1 MAAPKDGMN
10 DKPVE
15 RFYLQ
20 EYVDRIKLDYNVL
33 EHMEE
38 TNREFDEYM
47 KFLKQFDDYALVTF
61 WISQFYEEL
70 ISSFR
75 MENEHLINFD
85 LIDKNNLFFDTLSVN
100 HSRIQKLHDFVLKS
114 TNGELTKPM
123 QYRVTD
129 VRVSKMTQ
137 QGEVVFWH
145 GAKAEDVKFF
155 MDQFLEIYKSRSLS
169 VINTNPFFKSALI
182 HLLFVRIHPFVD
194 ANGRTARL
202 LHGMRF
208 TNSINEI
215 YNMKLKI
222 SPFNISPNILI
233 NQPTY
238 ARRLNNI
245 WFDMEHDSN
254 EEINAWFNF
263 ILDMVDEQLFYQMS
277 QKEKLTTALCNIET
291 MGKMEP
297 DDIKQLITKMRI
309 K

>member
-1 MAAPKDGMN
+1 MAAPKNGMN
-10 DKPVE
+10 DVPVK

-20 EYVDRIKLDYNVL
+20 DYVDKIKLDHQVL

-47 KFLKQFDDYALVTF
+47 KFLKQFDDYALVNF

-75 MENEHLINFD
+75 LERAHLINFD
-85 LIDKNNLFFDTLSVN
+85 LVDKNNLFFDTLTVN
-100 HSRIQKLHDFVLKS
+100 HSRIQKLHDFVMKK
-114 TNGELTKPM
+114 TDGDLTKPM
-123 QYRVTD
+123 QYRVTN

-137 QGEVVFWH
+137 QGEVIFWH
-145 GAKAEDVKFF
+145 GVNVEDVKFF

-169 VINTNPFFKSALI
+169 VINTNPFFKCALI

-194 ANGRTARL
+194 GNGRTARL

-215 YNMKLKI
+215 YNMNLRI

-233 NQPTY
+233 NQATY
-238 ARRLNNI
+238 ARRLNDI
-245 WFDMEHDSN
+245 WFDMEHDN
-254 EEINAWFNF
+254 NDEINLWFNF
-263 ILDMVDEQLFYQMS
+263 ILDMVDEQLYYQMS
-277 QKEKLTTALCNIET
+277 QKEKLKAALHNVET
-291 MGKMEP
+291 LDKMEP
-297 DDIKQLITKMRI
+297 NDIKQLITKMRI